1 MWFLAEVAREKWNSE
16 LPCRS
21 CHVSRLRERIW
32 QAPHPAV
39 DGCWMLHG
47 ACLPTRRQPSAL
59 AALRLS
65 DESQRTFVPDS
76 SAKGPTTFAG
86 SMRIHQS
93 LSHRSH
99 DTDGEGSSHCQLQQR
114 TTEAANMNRHARIQS
129 SRTAGL
135 ASVVPFARRAPPIE
149 ATVPIESY
157 NAMGLPSQVW
167 DA

>member
-1 MWFLAEVAREKWNSE
+1 MEFRVALQVLSCFEASRAHLASSPSSCGRLLDAAWCVSTDTSSTFRASE
-16 LPCRS
+16 TTYFA
-21 CHVSRLRERIW
+21 
-32 QAPHPAV
+32 QAI
-39 DGCWMLHG
+39 
-47 ACLPTRRQPSAL
+47 

-99 DTDGEGSSHCQLQQR
+99 DTDGEGSSHCQRQQR

-149 ATVPIESY
+149 ATVPIGSY